1 MRGEAKMA
9 TEWVINIPLQTKYPI
24 AIYHK
29 IQISGFKQK
38 VLRNCIGKDLYLFV
52 PYISFH
58 VEPSFIIK

>member
-1 MRGEAKMA
+1 MA

-38 VLRNCIGKDLYLFV
+38 VLRNCIGKDLFICSLHF
-52 PYISFH
+52 ISC
-58 VEPSFIIK
+58 